1 MIRRQERLLILL
13 GALSL
18 TVRTSYATLPVVDYS
33 HIAQDAGNEIV
44 NFAKWAKTEVNQA
57 QTEINTLK
65 TYENTVLQVARMGN
79 PAALRAIPA
88 VSTIAEL
95 ATIGQQIQNDYLAWK
110 NYADPQYYRAT
121 FNSILSTY
129 KQPTWNGFAGL
140 AGQVAPSQTTYQF
153 PVSSWNIAR
162 EASQELAKLEA
173 QRKDL
178 EMQRDETL
186 RALQSATTASD
197 VAKYHGA
204 LDGLNGALAN
214 ISGRETALH
223 NQTVYNNQQVQ
234 AAQQVSQAAEAE
246 RIEASRMNAADQE
259 FQVLQ
264 KLQRAFTPQPFG
276 GIQ

>member
-1 MIRRQERLLILL
+1 
-13 GALSL
+13 
-18 TVRTSYATLPVVDYS
+18 
-33 HIAQDAGNEIV
+33 
-44 NFAKWAKTEVNQA
+44 
-57 QTEINTLK
+57 
-65 TYENTVLQVARMGN
+65 
-79 PAALRAIPA
+79 
-88 VSTIAEL
+88 L
-95 ATIGQQIQNDYLAWK
+95 ATIGQQIQNDYLEWK
-110 NYADPQYYRAT
+110 NYSDPQYYRAT

-129 KQPTWNGFAGL
+129 KQPTWNGFAGM
-140 AGQVAPSQTTYQF
+140 AGQIAPSQTAYQF
-153 PVSSWNIAR
+153 SVSSWNIASQ
-162 EASQELAKLEA
+162 ASQELAKLEA

-178 EMQRDETL
+178 ETQRDEAL
-186 RALQSATTASD
+186 HALQSATTASD

-204 LDGLNGALAN
+204 LDGLNGALAS

-223 NQTVYNNQQVQ
+223 NQTIYNNQQVQ

>member
-1 MIRRQERLLILL
+1 MIRRQKTVLILL

-18 TVRTSYATLPVVDYS
+18 SVRAAYATLPVVDYS

-44 NFAKWAKTEVNQA
+44 NFAKWAKTEVDQA
-57 QTEINTLK
+57 QTEINTLN
-65 TYENTVLQVARMGN
+65 TYENTVVQVARIGN
-79 PAALRAIPA
+79 PAALREIPG
-88 VSTIAEL
+88 VSTVAQL

-110 NYADPQYYRAT
+110 NYADPQYYRTT

-129 KQPTWNGFAGL
+129 KQPTWNGFAGV
-140 AGQVAPSQTTYQF
+140 AGQIAPSQTAYQF
-153 PVSSWNIAR
+153 PVSNWNIASQ
-162 EASQELAKLEA
+162 ASHELAKLEA

-178 EMQRDETL
+178 EMQRNEAL

-204 LDGLNGALAN
+204 IDGLNGALAS

-259 FQVLQ
+259 FQALQ
-264 KLQRAFTPQPFG
+264 KLQKAFTPQPFG

>member
-1 MIRRQERLLILL
+1 MIRRQKTLLILL

-18 TVRTSYATLPVVDYS
+18 AVRPSYATLPVVDYS
-33 HIAQDAGNEIV
+33 HIAQDAGNEVV
-44 NFAKWAKTEVNQA
+44 NFAKWAKTEVDQA

-79 PAALRAIPA
+79 PAALRAIPG
-88 VSTIAEL
+88 VSTVAEL
-95 ATIGQQIQNDYLAWK
+95 ATIGQQIQNDYLAWR

-140 AGQVAPSQTTYQF
+140 AGQIAPSQTAYQF
-153 PVSSWNIAR
+153 PVSSWNIASH
-162 EASQELAKLEA
+162 ASQELAKLEA

-178 EMQRDETL
+178 ETQRNEAL
-186 RALQSATTASD
+186 RGLQSATTASD
-197 VAKYHGA
+197 VAKYQGA
-204 LDGLNGALAN
+204 LDGLNGALAS

-259 FQVLQ
+259 FQALQ
-264 KLQRAFTPQPFG
+264 KLQKAFTPQPFG

>member
-44 NFAKWAKTEVNQA
+44 NFAKWAKTEVDQA

-140 AGQVAPSQTTYQF
+140 AGQVAPSQTAYQF